1 MLVPYPH
8 CPWCSP
14 VCEIVFF
21 FFLKQPLQ
29 ALVLLCFCIRIQATF
44 KNISPRV
51 QIKSLIIFDQCL
63 SSSAL
68 GWYLASPQAAMS
80 QRAFLV
86 CGVARGNRA
95 GDVTANRRNVL
106 KKVDQNVCSTHPNNS
121 LRINY
126 SQKWPH
132 RAPWAHSESAICAS
146 WCLPGQ
152 PLNIHG

>member
-1 MLVPYPH
+1 MTAASAHCRQKHRKTALSILKKTLGAGTVLVPYPH

-95 GDVTANRRNVL
+95 GDVTANRRNM
-106 KKVDQNVCSTHPNNS
+106 
-121 LRINY
+121 
-126 SQKWPH
+126 
-132 RAPWAHSESAICAS
+132 
-146 WCLPGQ
+146 
-152 PLNIHG
+152 